1 MKNLGFQKI
10 YRWNTALPGGTS
22 TSYTTTITS
31 NYTASRSTQYSAST
45 TRSTSIQTSR
55 STSRSTN
62 YATSRSTGY
71 SESYNTTRST
81 SRTTSYGTTFSVTY
95 TTSWTSTVSTSYN
108 TSVTTS
114 LSIGTFYQ
122 TSRFTD
128 GGDPGGGP
136 GGFVCVEEGTLISV
150 NTTQSTLVENL
161 SVGDAVLT
169 KQGGFNT
176 DDETA
181 MHLFSADTLTGD
193 YDTGTITAKQR
204 FTVNK
209 MIEVNGGLLRATPD
223 HRMIVKQEDA
233 AGDLKW
239 LVRPLYFCAV
249 GDHFLD
255 VNNNEVEIT
264 SKTEETGTFYVWQM
278 DIEDQDVYYAGGLLN
293 HNYYY

>member
-10 YRWNTALPGGTS
+10 YRWNTSVSGAS

-45 TRSTSIQTSR
+45 TRSTSVTTSR

-62 YATSRSTGY
+62 YTTSRSTSY
-71 SESYNTTRST
+71 SESYNTSRST
-81 SRTTSYGTTFSVTY
+81 SRTTSYTTSYTETY
-95 TTSWTSTVSTSYN
+95 TTSWTSNVSTTY
-108 TSVTTS
+108 TTAGTTTF
-114 LSIGTFYQ
+114 SIGTFYQ
-122 TSRFTD
+122 TSNFTED
-128 GGDPGGGP
+128 GGSGGG
-136 GGFVCVEEGTLISV
+136 GFEFCVEEGTPISI

-161 SVGDAVLT
+161 NVGDAVLT

-181 MHLFSADTLTGD
+181 MHLFSADSITGD
-193 YDTGTITAKQR
+193 HDTGNITAKQR

-209 MIEVNGGLLRATPD
+209 MIDVNGGLLRATPD

-239 LVRPLYFCAV
+239 LVRPLYFCAI